1 MARGKGGWR
10 KWMLAIVV
18 VGGLTGWGLSMRV
31 ESAAKRSI
39 AADKA
44 ALKALGVHVEPKD
57 FATGV
62 SEEQNA
68 WTYYRLAIG
77 KAPATSEL
85 NGARIAA
92 EMTDISGLERT
103 LAPFQGTL
111 ELVAKGAQREVCDFN
126 RNWEKTNK
134 PGFYT
139 PKSGDYQRLLEPC
152 LRQADLDCLRG
163 RFQSAGRWLSVGA
176 RLAFHWEEPT
186 LVGLM
191 DRAMLEEEVLHCA
204 ATLLRRHGGRPKFR
218 AALREFLDS
227 LPAMPNF
234 QKSFGAETIYILP
247 MMEDASSMGSPS
259 DPLGDRV
266 RLMLLGPK
274 WLNHAV
280 AAKMY
285 SAYREAVE
293 ACSSDPEAWQKNQ
306 KALADMKLRVA
317 ADTSFVGWYAN
328 KFTPAITAIGAY
340 PTTMLARRRILDAE
354 LELLEQGPGA
364 KGLPLDPFSKKPL
377 PYRNLNGRLEPYS
390 VGENLADDHGLPK
403 DDVTLRHAP

>member
-1 MARGKGGWR
+1 
-10 KWMLAIVV
+10 MLAIVV

-44 ALKALGVHVEPKD
+44 ALKALGIPVEPKD
-57 FATGV
+57 FTTGV
-62 SEEQNA
+62 SDQENA
-68 WTYYRLAIG
+68 WTFYKQAIDQ
-77 KAPATSEL
+77 APAASEL
-85 NGARIAA
+85 NRARIAA
-92 EMTDISGLERT
+92 EMTDISGLEKM
-103 LAPFQGTL
+103 LAPFQKAL
-111 ELVAKGAQREVCDFN
+111 ALVARGAEKEVCDFGRDWSN
-126 RNWEKTNK
+126 PNK
-134 PGFYT
+134 PGFYA
-139 PKSGDYQRLLEPC
+139 PKSSEYRRLLEPC
-152 LRQADLDCLRG
+152 LRQADLDCMKG

-204 ATLLRRHGGRPKFR
+204 ATLLRRHGGRPEFR

-227 LPAMPNF
+227 LPPMPNL
-234 QKSFGAETIYILP
+234 QKSFGAETIYFLP
-247 MMEDASSMGSPS
+247 MMEEASSMGSSS

-280 AAKMY
+280 AARMY

-293 ACSSDPEAWQKNQ
+293 ACSPDPEAWQKNQ
-306 KALADMKLRVA
+306 KALADMKLRIS
-317 ADTSFVGWYAN
+317 ADTSFVGWYVD
-328 KFTPAITAIGAY
+328 KFIPAITAVAAY

-354 LELLEQGPGA
+354 LKLLEQGPGA
-364 KGLPLDPFSKKPL
+364 KGLPLDPFSQKPL
-377 PYRNLNGRLEPYS
+377 PYRNLDGRLEPYS
-390 VGENLADDHGLPK
+390 VGENLADDHALPK
-403 DDVTLRHAP
+403 DDVILRHAP